1 MIFDPIASSL
11 INSRNNCIFSYLYKI
26 ESFAI
31 FFFFFSPECNPEI
44 SMEDAA
50 QVIKNMYESDNEEA
64 LCNLLS
70 NLDYKRFRFEVLVEQ
85 KEFN

>member
-1 MIFDPIASSL
+1 
-11 INSRNNCIFSYLYKI
+11 
-26 ESFAI
+26 
-31 FFFFFSPECNPEI
+31 
-44 SMEDAA
+44 MEDAA